1 MNPFDQAP
9 ATPPVSFDPPNPL
22 IQPAP
27 RRGRMVLAAVAAAG
41 LMGVGLV
48 GVSQFA
54 SADRPDVDP
63 NSSGVA
69 LATPEPQDDSDDAE
83 NDAGDDAPEVDGQ
96 IVIDTGDGEPI
107 VIDLEGGTV
116 DGQSFEQI
124 AECIGLPAFGEG
136 RMFDFEPGELESMFE
151 QFEGMFEEFG
161 GFGEFEQFGEPGV
174 VGQFGAGG
182 THVTVMGPDGLQVID
197 LGEGDGSVTIT
208 QQDGELTIVTD
219 GDATV
224 NEIEDLLGA
233 IEFPDLESLDLG
245 EFDFG
250 EFDFEQMF
258 EDFPLDR
265 FERMLPDDFEGF
277 DFELPTDIQD
287 CLAAAGNG

>member
-63 NSSGVA
+63 NASGVA
-69 LATPEPQDDSDDAE
+69 LATPEPQDDSDDSE
-83 NDAGDDAPEVDGQ
+83 NDAGDDVPQVGGQ

-116 DGQSFEQI
+116 DGQPFEQI
-124 AECIGLPAFGEG
+124 AECIGLPALGEG
-136 RMFDFEPGELESMFE
+136 RLFEFEPGEFESMFE
-151 QFEGMFEEFG
+151 EFESMFEEFG
-161 GFGEFEQFGEPGV
+161 EFEHFGEPGV
-174 VGQFGAGG
+174 VGPFGAGG

-208 QQDGELTIVTD
+208 QQNGELTIVTD
-219 GDATV
+219 GDAKV
-224 NEIEDLLGA
+224 SEIEDLLGA
-233 IEFPDLESLDLG
+233 IEFPDLESWDL
-245 EFDFG
+245 G

-277 DFELPTDIQD
+277 DFELPTDIQG
-287 CLAAAGNG
+287 CLGAAGNG